1 MNIQRWKGIVWLLS
15 LAVGGFLV
23 FQVAGFLRNR
33 EGLAKEV
40 TSEELAAVLDA
51 VKKPEEQKSD
61 VIDYTAIQKVF
72 HDHDWTGKEKPKPV
86 VPVETGPVE
95 KPKKAIASLLKVLA
109 IKVDTGKPERSAAY
123 VKFVDLELA
132 NQAQER
138 EDTILRP
145 EERLFAPYDDVRVES
160 ISAAGVVFAF
170 DDDTRERETVTTSPY
185 TSSSGQLGIVVVGPD
200 GAIGPELQRQIQL
213 AGPDVPPWRPEQL
226 TALGKNRYQVG
237 TDTLRQLDEDY
248 SRILSRDLSY
258 STYKN
263 PRTGATEGI
272 KINSVKPGSIPA
284 QAGLSEG
291 EVLKSING
299 HRVTSVNDAIAYVKA
314 NADATDTWVALFEK
328 QGREFTRTYHSP
340 SD

>member
-23 FQVAGFLRNR
+23 YYVADFLRNR
-33 EGLAKEV
+33 EELAKEV
-40 TSEELAAVLDA
+40 QAEELAGVLDA

-61 VIDYTAIQKVF
+61 VVDYTSIQKVF

-86 VPVETGPVE
+86 VESEKGPVE
-95 KPKKAIASLLKVLA
+95 VPKVAVASLLKVLA

-123 VKFVDLELA
+123 VKFVHPELSSHTDH
-132 NQAQER
+132 
-138 EDTILRP
+138 EDTILKP
-145 EERLFAPYDDVRVES
+145 EERLFAPYEDVRVES
-160 ISAAGVVFAF
+160 ITPAGVVFAF
-170 DDDTRERETVTTSPY
+170 DDETREKETVPTSPY
-185 TSSSGQLGIVVVGPD
+185 TSAMGQLGIVVVGPD

-213 AGPDVPPWRPEQL
+213 AGADVPPWRPEQL

-237 TDTLRQLDEDY
+237 TETLRELDEDY
-248 SRILSRDLSY
+248 SRILSRDISY

-272 KINSVKPGSIPA
+272 KVNSVKPGSIPA

-299 HRVTSVNDAIAYVKA
+299 HKVTSVNDAIAYVKA
-314 NADATDTWVALFEK
+314 NADMTDTWVALFEK

-340 SD
+340 ED